1 MFAPPPP
8 APSTA
13 PSQEEVSI
21 SREMALFEA
30 SRSALKGEFYTGGHF
45 DKSKYWLAMRSTLP
59 IHYSVYLADC
69 ASKKAASANVETV
82 FSGAGKLAE
91 DATTM
96 HDDLLGAYV
105 CNHVN
110 WECEWLRPTV
120 HDVACSYLSLHGADG
135 ADHGDAD
142 DEDEEDAPF

>member
-1 MFAPPPP
+1 MRWLSLRPHALRLRVS
-8 APSTA
+8 ST
-13 PSQEEVSI
+13 QGGTLRQVEVLAI
-21 SREMALFEA
+21 
-30 SRSALKGEFYTGGHF
+30 
-45 DKSKYWLAMRSTLP
+45 AMRSTLP

-69 ASKKAASANVETV
+69 ASKKAASANVETL

-135 ADHGDAD
+135 ADHGAAD